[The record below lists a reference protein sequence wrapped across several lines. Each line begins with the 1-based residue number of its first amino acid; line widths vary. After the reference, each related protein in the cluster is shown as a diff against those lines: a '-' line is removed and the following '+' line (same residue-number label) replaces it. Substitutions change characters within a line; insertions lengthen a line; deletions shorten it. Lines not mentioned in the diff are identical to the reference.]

1 MWSPT
6 NYARLNHEARF
17 RGPTPLRVALEQSLN
32 AVTARVASM
41 VGMEAIAQ
49 TVERFGIMDHMP
61 REYSMALGA
70 GETTL
75 LRHTAAYAMLVNGG
89 KRITPTFID
98 RVQDRN
104 GATIFRADHRRCND
118 CDNIEWQK
126 EPMPVIP
133 DTREQVADP
142 GSAFQIVTML
152 QGVVERGTGT
162 AVKAVGKPIAG
173 KTGTT
178 NDWRD
183 AWFVGF
189 TPDLAAGVYIG
200 YDDPDSLGDDETGGH
215 IAAPVFRDFMIAA
228 LKDAPATAFRT
239 PPGMRLYRV
248 SAATG
253 LPAGGK
259 EPAIYEAYKPGTEP
273 GQSRNRASRDEPS
286 EEEMPVA
293 STGEPEGISLPT
305 QMPSPMRLQMPL
317 SRGAPAS
324 GTGGLY

>member
-1 MWSPT
+1 
-6 NYARLNHEARF
+6 
-17 RGPTPLRVALEQSLN
+17 
-32 AVTARVASM
+32 
-41 VGMEAIAQ
+41 
-49 TVERFGIMDHMP
+49 
-61 REYSMALGA
+61 
-70 GETTL
+70 
-75 LRHTAAYAMLVNGG
+75 
-89 KRITPTFID
+89 
-98 RVQDRN
+98 
-104 GATIFRADHRRCND
+104 
-118 CDNIEWQK
+118 
-126 EPMPVIP
+126 MPVIP

-152 QGVVERGTGT
+152 QGVVERGTGK
-162 AVKAVGKPIAG
+162 VVQAVGKPIAG

-183 AWFVGF
+183 AWFAGF

-200 YDDPDSLGDDETGGH
+200 FDDPDSLGDDETGGH

-253 LPAGGK
+253 LPVGAG

-273 GQSRNRASRDEPS
+273 GQNRNLGLQRASGEDETPI
-286 EEEMPVA
+286 A
-293 STGEPEGISLPT
+293 STGGAEGSETERP
-305 QMPSPMRLQMPL
+305 PM
-317 SRGAPAS
+317 RGAPAS